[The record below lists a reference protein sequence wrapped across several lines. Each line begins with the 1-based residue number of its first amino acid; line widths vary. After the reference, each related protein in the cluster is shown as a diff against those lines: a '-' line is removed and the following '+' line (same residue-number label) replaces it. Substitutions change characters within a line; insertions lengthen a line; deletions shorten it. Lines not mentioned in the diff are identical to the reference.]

1 MKQNSTTTTTAPTIN
16 NWAPNA
22 AYANRSK
29 VLKYTSKVDLVNEV
43 KAAQSALAEW
53 DKESLDTS
61 LDMMSKAEIYSE
73 YERLIALYKS
83 VTAAATPEKN
93 ESPAE
98 PTAEDKVESAP
109 AAPESAE
116 KEDRRADAQD
126 RLARYTAELAE
137 KEALLAGGPFP
148 TKEERKA
155 CVKRIASLH
164 RKIARANRALGNGV
178 ETTNN
183 E

>member
-1 MKQNSTTTTTAPTIN
+1 MKQNSATTTAPTIN

-43 KAAQSALAEW
+43 KSAQSALAEW
-53 DKESLDTS
+53 DKESPHTS
-61 LDMMSKAEIYSE
+61 LDMMNKAEIYSE

-83 VTAAATPEKN
+83 VTAATPEKN

-98 PTAEDKVESAP
+98 PTADGKVESAP
-109 AAPESAE
+109 AAPKSAE
-116 KEDRRADAQD
+116 KRDSRADAQD
-126 RLARYTAELAE
+126 RLDRYTAELAE

-148 TKEERKA
+148 TKDDRKA

-164 RKIARANRALGNGV
+164 RKIARANRALGNGEGV
-178 ETTNN
+178 EPSLS
-183 E
+183 

>member
-1 MKQNSTTTTTAPTIN
+1 MKQNSTIIN

-29 VLKYTSKVDLVNEV
+29 VLKYTQKVELVNEV

-53 DKESLDTS
+53 DKEPLDTS

-83 VTAAATPEKN
+83 VTAATPEKS
-93 ESPAE
+93 EAPAE
-98 PTAEDKVESAP
+98 PTAEDKAESAP

-116 KEDRRADAQD
+116 KRDHRADAQS
-126 RLARYTAELAE
+126 RLDKYSAELAE
-137 KEALLAGGPFP
+137 KEALLAANQFP
-148 TKEERKA
+148 TKDDKKA

-164 RKIARANRALGNGV
+164 RKIARANKSLGKGGENV
-178 ETTNN
+178 EPSLS
-183 E
+183 

>member
-1 MKQNSTTTTTAPTIN
+1 MKQNSATTTAAPIIN
-16 NWAPNA
+16 NWAPKA

-29 VLKYTSKVDLVNEV
+29 VLKYTPKVDLVNEV
-43 KAAQSALAEW
+43 KTAQSALAEW
-53 DKESLDTS
+53 DKESPDIS

-73 YERLIALYKS
+73 YERLIALYES
-83 VTAAATPEKN
+83 VTAATPEKN

-98 PTAEDKVESAP
+98 PTADDKVESAP
-109 AAPESAE
+109 AAPKSAE
-116 KEDRRADAQD
+116 KRDNRADAQG

-148 TKEERKA
+148 TKDDRRA

-164 RKIARANRALGNGV
+164 RKIARANRALGNG
-178 ETTNN
+178 EGM
-183 E
+183 

>member
-1 MKQNSTTTTTAPTIN
+1 MKQNLATTAPIIN
-16 NWAPNA
+16 NWAPKA
-22 AYANRSK
+22 AYANRSR
-29 VLKYTSKVDLVNEV
+29 VLKYTPKVDLVNEV
-43 KAAQSALAEW
+43 KSAQSALSEW
-53 DKESLDTS
+53 DKESPDTS

-83 VTAAATPEKN
+83 VTAATPEKN

-98 PTAEDKVESAP
+98 PTADDKAESAP
-109 AAPESAE
+109 AAPKGAE
-116 KEDRRADAQD
+116 KRDNRADAQD
-126 RLARYTAELAE
+126 RLARYTAELKE

-164 RKIARANRALGNGV
+164 RKIARANRALGNG
-178 ETTNN
+178 EG
-183 E
+183 EK

>member
-1 MKQNSTTTTTAPTIN
+1 MKQNSTIIN

-29 VLKYTSKVDLVNEV
+29 VLKYTQKVELVNEV

-53 DKESLDTS
+53 DKEPLDTS

-83 VTAAATPEKN
+83 VTAATPEKN

-98 PTAEDKVESAP
+98 PTADEKAESAP
-109 AAPESAE
+109 AAPKSAE
-116 KEDRRADAQD
+116 KARDRMADAQS
-126 RLARYTAELAE
+126 RLDRYTAELAE
-137 KEALLAGGPFP
+137 KEALLTADQFP
-148 TKEERKA
+148 TKDEKKA
-155 CVKRIASLH
+155 CTKRIASLH
-164 RKIARANRALGNGV
+164 RKIARANKALGKGGENVV
-178 ETTNN
+178 ELSLS
-183 E
+183 